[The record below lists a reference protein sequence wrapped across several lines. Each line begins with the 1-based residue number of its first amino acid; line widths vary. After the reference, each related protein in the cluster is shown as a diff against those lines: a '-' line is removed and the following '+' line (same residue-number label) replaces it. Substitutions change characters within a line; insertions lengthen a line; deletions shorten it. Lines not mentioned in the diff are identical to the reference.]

1 MRSDKD
7 VKLRFFFEN
16 LNFPAKKI
24 DLGTG
29 VGDGDR
35 HREKMTYRQTKKV
48 VESHGKHE
56 RSNFGFWSMGRPKT
70 RNGQNEWMDIMA
82 RFRQSEVDLFFSQI
96 HTKCP
101 SITCPMFTEHCPSFK
116 KIFMAPHVEFHGE
129 KK

>member
-35 HREKMTYRQTKKV
+35 HREKMTYRQTTQDT
-48 VESHGKHE
+48 G
-56 RSNFGFWSMGRPKT
+56 SMGGFSGPVCLTRHMTEMRKT
-70 RNGQNEWMDIMA
+70 AGKK
-82 RFRQSEVDLFFSQI
+82 FF
-96 HTKCP
+96 
-101 SITCPMFTEHCPSFK
+101 
-116 KIFMAPHVEFHGE
+116 AGW
-129 KK
+129 